1 MAEIEESME
10 NVDNPFSSQDF
21 SDSDPPSPE
30 QLLSMLDKLAGLSN
44 VDRKE
49 VLQELFKRKLL
60 TEQAPVEPVQQL
72 LTNQFLVLLALLFI
86 IATMFGKKFGIVINA
101 RCVVMTL
108 ISTSCNLV
116 VFFGSA
122 FRETFY
128 IHFCL

>member
-10 NVDNPFSSQDF
+10 NVDNPFASHHF

-30 QLLSMLDKLAGLSN
+30 QLLAMLEKLSGLSN

-60 TEQAPVEPVQQL
+60 TEREPVEPVQQL
-72 LTNQFLVLLALLFI
+72 LTSQFLVFLALLFI
-86 IATMFGKKFGIVINA
+86 IATIFGKKFGIVINA
-101 RCVVMTL
+101 RFTFMVMTL

-116 VFFGSA
+116 F
-122 FRETFY
+122 TD
-128 IHFCL
+128 